1 MWSVPAPGCS
11 RSSCSA
17 APLLGHLHSCS
28 RHVTN
33 DPTSALL
40 PRPPQTVRL
49 CFSGASALALPGASP
64 SQVSTLG
71 GSVLSSVRPTP
82 ALGRWASP
90 ALSLSGTRSLRRSA
104 GPHSCQSSTALVG
117 RSTPRPLRI
126 SMLSHFR
133 AWPLGP
139 RLLQSTAAAVL
150 GCSNPRPLRS
160 SAPSVISPS
169 GPVVGCVIP
178 CS

>member
-1 MWSVPAPGCS
+1 LWSVPAPGCS

-49 CFSGASALALPGASP
+49 CFSGASALALPGAS
-64 SQVSTLG
+64 
-71 GSVLSSVRPTP
+71 VLSGVRPTP

-117 RSTPRPLRI
+117 RSTPRLHQT
-126 SMLSHFR
+126 SESQCSATFV
-133 AWPLGP
+133 LGH
-139 RLLQSTAAAVL
+139 SVL
-150 GCSNPRPLRS
+150 GCSSPRPLLPCRSNPRPLRS
-160 SAPSVISPS
+160 SAPSVIGPS